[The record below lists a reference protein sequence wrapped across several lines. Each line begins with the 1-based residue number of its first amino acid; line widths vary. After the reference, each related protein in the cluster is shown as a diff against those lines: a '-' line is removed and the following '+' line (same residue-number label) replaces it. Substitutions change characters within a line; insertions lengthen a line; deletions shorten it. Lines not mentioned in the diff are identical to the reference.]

1 LRAFL
6 AETWPAVEGQ
16 GDAALKAPPFAYIKA
31 ESIEQVFDLLLQYG
45 DRARILA
52 GGQSLLAALNLRLSA
67 PELLID
73 ITALRGMADIAL
85 QDGTVR
91 IGALV
96 THAELERSPMIARH
110 VPLLALAVPYI
121 AHVAIR
127 NVGTFG
133 GSIALADPAA
143 EYPACAVALGAT
155 FTLAGKSGERRV
167 PAREF
172 FKGLYE
178 TALRPGEVLI
188 AGEFPAH
195 RAGERTA
202 FLELARRHGDY
213 AMIGVAARARMDD
226 GRFADARLAFFGI
239 GDKPVLAAHACEAV
253 EGRAAGP
260 EAIEAAQAALATE
273 LHAAPDLHTSA
284 SAKLHLAKVL
294 TSRAL
299 TALAS

>member
-1 LRAFL
+1 M
-6 AETWPAVEGQ
+6 
-16 GDAALKAPPFAYIKA
+16 KAPPFAYVKA

-73 ITALRGMADIAL
+73 ITALSSMGDIAL
-85 QDGTVR
+85 QGETVR
-91 IGALV
+91 VGALV
-96 THAELERSPMIARH
+96 THTELERSAVIARH
-110 VPLLALAVPYI
+110 VPLLSQAVRHV

-143 EYPACAVALGAT
+143 EYPACAMALGAT
-155 FTLAGKSGERRV
+155 FTLASKNGKRRV
-167 PAREF
+167 AAREF
-172 FKGLYE
+172 FTGLYE
-178 TALRPGEVLI
+178 TALQQGEVLI

-195 RAGERTA
+195 SADERTT

-213 AMIGVAARARMDD
+213 AIIGVAARARMDEC
-226 GRFADARLAFFGI
+226 RFADARLAFFGV
-239 GDKPVLAAHACEAV
+239 GDKPVLAVRAGAAV

-260 EAIEAAQAALATE
+260 EAIAAAQAALATE
-273 LHAAPDLHTSA
+273 LHPAADLHTSA
-284 SAKLHLAKVL
+284 SAKVHLAKVL

>member
-1 LRAFL
+1 
-6 AETWPAVEGQ
+6 
-16 GDAALKAPPFAYIKA
+16 LKAPPFAYVKPR
-31 ESIEQVFDLLLQYG
+31 SIEQVFDLLLQYG

-73 ITALRGMADIAL
+73 ITALPGMADIAL
-85 QDGTVR
+85 HGETVR

-96 THAELERSPMIARH
+96 THAELERSAVIARH
-110 VPLLALAVPYI
+110 VPLLASAVPHI

-143 EYPACAVALGAT
+143 EYPACAAALGAT
-155 FTLAGKSGERRV
+155 FTLAGKGGERRV

-178 TALRPGEVLI
+178 TALQPGEVLI
-188 AGEFPAH
+188 AGEFPVRA
-195 RAGERTA
+195 AGERTA

-213 AMIGVAARARMDD
+213 AMIGVAACARMDS
-226 GRFADARLAFFGI
+226 GRFADARLAFFGV
-239 GDKPVLAAHACEAV
+239 GDKPVLAARTGTVV
-253 EGRAAGP
+253 EGRASGP
-260 EAIEAAQAALATE
+260 EAIAAAQAALTTE
-273 LHAAPDLHTSA
+273 LHPAGDLHTSS
-284 SAKLHLAKVL
+284 SAKMHLAKVL

>member
-1 LRAFL
+1 
-6 AETWPAVEGQ
+6 
-16 GDAALKAPPFAYIKA
+16 LKAPPFAYVKA
-31 ESIEQVFDLLLQYG
+31 ESIEQLFDLLLQYG

-73 ITALRGMADIAL
+73 IAALPGMADIAL
-85 QDGTVR
+85 QGETVR

-96 THAELERSPMIARH
+96 THAELERSPVIARH
-110 VPLLALAVPYI
+110 VPLLAQAVPHV

-143 EYPACAVALGAT
+143 EYPACAIALGAT
-155 FTLAGKSGERRV
+155 FTLASKKGERRV
-167 PAREF
+167 AAREF

-178 TALRPGEVLI
+178 TALQPGEVLI
-188 AGEFPAH
+188 GGEFPAQSE
-195 RAGERTA
+195 GERTV

-213 AMIGVAARARMDD
+213 AIIGVAARARMDAA
-226 GRFADARLAFFGI
+226 RFADARLAFFGV
-239 GDKPVLAAHACEAV
+239 GEKAVLAARAGAAV
-253 EGRAAGP
+253 EGRVAGP
-260 EAIEAAQAALATE
+260 EAIAAAQAALATE
-273 LHAAPDLHTSA
+273 LHPVADLHTSA

-299 TALAS
+299 AALAS